1 MSFTLDYFS
10 EERTRGTPE
19 RAQKAGV
26 VRTQEKNTQ
35 ARGGMFGN
43 DGYIFCIY
51 SSLYCSD
58 NNDTYINRGAYLMM
72 DWIINATGEQI
83 VTVVAMIW
91 LTVML
96 VKIVTEEKQ
105 R

>member
-1 MSFTLDYFS
+1 MSFARNYS
-10 EERTRGTPE
+10 SMAQTRGAPE

-35 ARGGMFGN
+35 ARGGMFGD
-43 DGYIFCIY
+43 DGYTFRIY
-51 SSLYCSD
+51 SDLYCSD
-58 NNDTYINRGAYLMM
+58 NNDTYINRGGYKMI

-83 VTVVAMIW
+83 VTVMIMIW

-96 VKIVTEEKQ
+96 VKIVIKEKKK
-105 R
+105 